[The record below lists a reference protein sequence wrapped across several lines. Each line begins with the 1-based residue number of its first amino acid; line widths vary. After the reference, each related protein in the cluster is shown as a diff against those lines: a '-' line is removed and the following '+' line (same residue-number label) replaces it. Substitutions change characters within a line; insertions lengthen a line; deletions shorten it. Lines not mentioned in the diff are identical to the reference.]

1 MNHSHQRDISVT
13 VLVATSEAVGALPDA
28 CDAACHLL
36 PPPLQPPEP
45 RLGQRGTVS
54 PHPCHLAAPRAP
66 REAPEPLPRFSCHP
80 GKALCPLAACRQSSC
95 SAGVSPAQ
103 GAGALAAW
111 FEQENPYM
119 VGKVFKRHNHFDLR

>member
-45 RLGQRGTVS
+45 RLGQRGTGPSMALGSS
-54 PHPCHLAAPRAP
+54 PSPQ
-66 REAPEPLPRFSCHP
+66 
-80 GKALCPLAACRQSSC
+80 GSS
-95 SAGVSPAQ
+95 
-103 GAGALAAW
+103 
-111 FEQENPYM
+111 
-119 VGKVFKRHNHFDLR
+119 